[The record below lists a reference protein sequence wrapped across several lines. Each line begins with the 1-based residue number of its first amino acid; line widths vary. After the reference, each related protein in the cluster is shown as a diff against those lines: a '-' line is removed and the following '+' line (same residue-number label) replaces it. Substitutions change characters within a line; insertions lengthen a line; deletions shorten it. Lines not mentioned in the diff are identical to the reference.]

1 MKRLWQV
8 ENIMQ
13 RHWVVIRHWSDVD
26 WRRYRQEY
34 INECSNYLS
43 DPPRSNHPVIML
55 TNGRSHVIFVIW
67 FDLCRSP
74 CRSLLF
80 CIPQMVTVARLLC
93 WSAPG
98 VGGVAGGLNTWRW
111 CWWWW
116 WFVSVLGGG
125 GGADCWTGR
134 RDDTDMDNRPAGEV
148 RLGGG
153 SDEVWRESC
162 VITCIYRNSPW
173 TCIGEPLYS
182 NKPAITRYYVFLL
195 SYLPSES
202 LLHFRNMHFRWQ
214 NPFRKVFLTIRKM
227 VRNIFLP
234 VRMTISGTRISVP
247 LSPQVLRHAGSTPHV
262 RVSNPVG

>member
-1 MKRLWQV
+1 M
-8 ENIMQ
+8 
-13 RHWVVIRHWSDVD
+13 
-26 WRRYRQEY
+26 
-34 INECSNYLS
+34 
-43 DPPRSNHPVIML
+43 
-55 TNGRSHVIFVIW
+55 IW
-67 FDLCRSP
+67 FVSLVRCVGLCCFVFPRW
-74 CRSLLF
+74 LAL
-80 CIPQMVTVARLLC
+80 LLC

-98 VGGVAGGLNTWRW
+98 VLVGGGLITWR

-195 SYLPSES
+195 SYLPSAL
-202 LLHFRNMHFRWQ
+202 LLHFRNMHFRWR

-247 LSPQVLRHAGSTPHV
+247 LSPQVLRHAGSTWGW
-262 RVSNPVG
+262 VSNPVG

>member
-1 MKRLWQV
+1 
-8 ENIMQ
+8 MQ

-26 WRRYRQEY
+26 WRRYRLEY

-43 DPPRSNHPVIML
+43 DPHDRITLWLCWPMGDRM
-55 TNGRSHVIFVIW
+55 W
-67 FDLCRSP
+67 FSWYDLCRLFAVSVSVSV
-74 CRSLLF
+74 RLLF
-80 CIPQMVTVARLLC
+80 CIPQVTVARLLC

-98 VGGVAGGLNTWRW
+98 VVGVVAGLNTWR

-247 LSPQVLRHAGSTPHV
+247 LSPQVLRHAGST
-262 RVSNPVG
+262 